1 MAELGALLRLA
12 VPMAIAQFGVV
23 ALSLVDTAAIGRVSV
38 DDLAGAG
45 IGRSIGFA
53 TMVVGL
59 GVASGLEPLAAQ
71 AIGAGENARAWQAFV
86 TNLRATLL
94 LWLPLFAAAFAV
106 TLTLPAVGLDQAVI
120 DRVRLYLLGQGP
132 GFAAMLALVSAKTFL
147 QTHGRTTP
155 ALVGSVVANVVNVPV
170 VNLLVRGDGALLAVG
185 LRPRGLPPLGAL
197 GGGIAFSVAMFV
209 LLAFVAVPALG
220 YRVEHDAPAVPL
232 AKVYH
237 LGLPAGL
244 QMFAEVGVFSL
255 VALLSGALGPEVAS
269 AHHVAI
275 GMASFTFM
283 AATGVSAATSV
294 RVAYAI
300 GAGAPPRRPGVV
312 GIALGGV
319 AMTFSAGIFMAVP
332 HLLMRVFTTD
342 ERVVAI
348 GVDLLRIAAA
358 FQIFD
363 GVQAVATGALRGAG
377 DVRFP
382 FLANV
387 FAHWLVGFPLA
398 MVLGFTLHHGARGLW
413 WGLTAGLVFV
423 SVLLAGRFWILT
435 GKAIARV

>member
-1 MAELGALLRLA
+1 
-12 VPMAIAQFGVV
+12 
-23 ALSLVDTAAIGRVSV
+23 V

-71 AIGAGENARAWQAFV
+71 AIAAGEPGRAWQGFV
-86 TNLRATLL
+86 TNLRATLILWPPL
-94 LWLPLFAAAFAV
+94 LAAAFAM
-106 TLTLPAVGLDQAVI
+106 TLALPAVGLQAAVI
-120 DRVRLYLLGQGP
+120 SRVRLYLVGQSP
-132 GFAAMLALVSAKTFL
+132 GFAAMLAHVSAKTFL

-155 ALVGSVVANVVNVPV
+155 ALVGSVVANLINLPVTNV
-170 VNLLVRGDGALLAVG
+170 LVRGDGALLAVG
-185 LRPRGLPPLGAL
+185 LRPLGIPALGAL

-209 LLAFVAVPALG
+209 LLAFVAVPALE
-220 YRVEHDAPAVPL
+220 YRVKGHAPISL

-237 LGLPAGL
+237 LGLPPGF

-255 VALLSGALGPEVAS
+255 VALLSGALGPVVAS
-269 AHHVAI
+269 AHHIAI
-275 GMASFTFM
+275 GMAALTFM

-300 GAGAPPRRPGVV
+300 GAGTSPRRPGVV
-312 GIALGGV
+312 GIALAGV
-319 AMTFSAGIFMAVP
+319 VMIFGAIVFMAVP
-332 HLLMRVFTTD
+332 RLLVRVFTTD
-342 ERVVAI
+342 EGVIAI

-363 GVQAVATGALRGAG
+363 GVQAAATGALRGAG

-387 FAHWLVGFPLA
+387 FAHWFVGFPSA
-398 MVLGFTLHHGARGLW
+398 MVLGFALHYGARGLW

-423 SVLLAGRFWILT
+423 SALLAGRFWILT
-435 GKAIARV
+435 RSAIARV